1 MDISKLDQLEYY
13 VLSLIKRASELKSE
27 NNTLKDSINRLEK
40 EKNVIKLKIEGML
53 KNLENLE

>member
-13 VLSLIKRASELKSE
+13 VLSLIKRVSELKSE

>member
-1 MDISKLDQLEYY
+1 MDISKLEQLEYY
-13 VLSLIKRASELKSE
+13 VLRLIKHVSELKGE

-53 KNLENLE
+53 KNLESVE

>member
-1 MDISKLDQLEYY
+1 MDILKLDQLEYY
-13 VLSLIKRASELKSE
+13 VLSLIKRVSELKSE

>member
-13 VLSLIKRASELKSE
+13 VLNLIKRVSELKSE